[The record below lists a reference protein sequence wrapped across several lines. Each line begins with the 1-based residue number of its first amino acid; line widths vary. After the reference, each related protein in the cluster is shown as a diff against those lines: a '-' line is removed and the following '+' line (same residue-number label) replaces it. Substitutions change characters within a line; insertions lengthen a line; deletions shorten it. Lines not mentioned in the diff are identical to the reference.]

1 MANNRDV
8 RPERD
13 YSKNVSDE
21 NFDPEAFA
29 EFLRQ
34 FLENQEGL
42 SPEQLAAAAG
52 LSQDPKALAEFIS
65 QLQAAI
71 SAGEQD
77 ISGGVNW
84 KLALDQAR
92 KTAAEGAVAVSDT
105 QRKALGDSVQ
115 IGSLW
120 LDEATSLSALT
131 NTPKLLT
138 RELWVADALPLFQ
151 ELSAP
156 VAERMASALTE
167 NLQQNLPEELSGMAA
182 GASGMLRSAGGT
194 MFAMQLGQTLGKL
207 SLEVLS
213 GGDLGLPFFAD
224 QRAAFIPQN
233 INEYLREIQVPQ
245 DQALIYLAVR
255 ELAHARLFKNSKWLR
270 DAVVNQISNYARGIS
285 IDTEKMSD
293 LAEGF
298 DPRDQ
303 ERLREALGNGEL
315 LAERT
320 PEQNEALA
328 RLEDTLALI
337 EGWVEVVTDEAT
349 KRLPSVGALS
359 ELIRRRRA
367 TSSPAKSTFATLVG
381 LELNPKRVR
390 EATAMWQAITDAV
403 GVAKRDSL
411 WNHPDLLPQASD
423 IDNPA
428 ALILKLGSVVTEDAM
443 DAALRD
449 LLGE

>member
-1 MANNRDV
+1 
-8 RPERD
+8 
-13 YSKNVSDE
+13 VSDE

-52 LSQDPKALAEFIS
+52 LSQDPKALAEFVA
-65 QLQAAI
+65 QLQSAI
-71 SAGEQD
+71 SAGAGD
-77 ISGGVNW
+77 ITGGVNW
-84 KLALDQAR
+84 KLALEQAR
-92 KTAAEGAVAVSDT
+92 KIAAEGAIAVSDA
-105 QRKALGDSVQ
+105 QRKALADSVQ

-120 LDEATSLSALT
+120 LDEATTLSELT
-131 NTPKLLT
+131 STPKLLT

-156 VAERMASALTE
+156 VAERMAGALTE

-194 MFAMQLGQTLGKL
+194 MFAMQLGQTLGRL
-207 SLEVLS
+207 SAEVLS
-213 GGDLGLPFFAD
+213 GGDLGLPFFSD
-224 QRAAFIPQN
+224 QRAAFVPQN

-270 DAVVNQISNYARGIS
+270 DSVVNQIANYARGIS
-285 IDTEKMSD
+285 IDSEKMSD

-298 DPRDQ
+298 DPSDQ

-367 TSSPAKSTFATLVG
+367 TASPAKSTFATLVG
-381 LELNPKRVR
+381 LDLNPKRVR
-390 EATAMWQAITDAV
+390 EATSMWQAITDAV
-403 GVAKRDSL
+403 GVAKRDAL
-411 WNHPDLLPQASD
+411 WNHPDLLPQATD
-423 IDNPA
+423 IDIPA
-428 ALILKLGSVVTEDAM
+428 GLIAKLNGAVAEDAM

>member
-1 MANNRDV
+1 M
-8 RPERD
+8 
-13 YSKNVSDE
+13 SDE

-52 LSQDPKALAEFIS
+52 LSQDPKALAEFVA
-65 QLQAAI
+65 QLQSAI
-71 SAGEQD
+71 SAGAGD
-77 ISGGVNW
+77 ITGGVNW
-84 KLALDQAR
+84 KLALEQAR
-92 KTAAEGAVAVSDT
+92 KIAAEGAIAVSDA
-105 QRKALGDSVQ
+105 QRKALADSVQ

-120 LDEATSLSALT
+120 LDEATTLSELT
-131 NTPKLLT
+131 STPKLLT

-156 VAERMASALTE
+156 VAERMAGALTE

-194 MFAMQLGQTLGKL
+194 MFAMQLGQTLGRL
-207 SLEVLS
+207 SAEVLS
-213 GGDLGLPFFAD
+213 GGDLGLPFFSD
-224 QRAAFIPQN
+224 QRAAFVPQN

-270 DAVVNQISNYARGIS
+270 DSVVNQIANYARGIS
-285 IDTEKMSD
+285 IDSEKMSD

-298 DPRDQ
+298 DPSDQ

-367 TSSPAKSTFATLVG
+367 TASPAKSTFATLVG
-381 LELNPKRVR
+381 LDLNPKRVR
-390 EATAMWQAITDAV
+390 EATSMWQAITDAV
-403 GVAKRDSL
+403 GVAKRDAL
-411 WNHPDLLPQASD
+411 WNHPDLLPQATD
-423 IDNPA
+423 IDIPA
-428 ALILKLGSVVTEDAM
+428 GLIAKLNGAVAEDAM